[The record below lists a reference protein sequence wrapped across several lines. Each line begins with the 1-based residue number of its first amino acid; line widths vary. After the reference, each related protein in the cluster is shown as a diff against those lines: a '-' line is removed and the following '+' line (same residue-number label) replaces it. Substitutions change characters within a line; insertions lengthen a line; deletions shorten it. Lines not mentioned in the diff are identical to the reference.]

1 MWKRKHSYV
10 REVCRSCTKRSCD
23 IIFMKMK
30 VIWFCLQKTI
40 SGSYLKQNNS
50 DLVFQ
55 IRTIFLKIMSMF
67 VAGHVTRMWYLKHY
81 GLCGSKNYPYLPYRR
96 DFSLDPP
103 PLWKFQSSFIHL
115 LTFLGLWEPPN
126 PQEFP
131 IHSVGGVWT
140 FSGTTH
146 YLFLNRIFYLNFREI
161 VEKIMW

>member
-1 MWKRKHSYV
+1 M
-10 REVCRSCTKRSCD
+10 CRSCTKRSCD

-81 GLCGSKNYPYLPYRR
+81 GLCGSKNYPYLPYGR

-115 LTFLGLWEPPN
+115 LTFLGLWEPPPPPGISN
-126 PQEFP
+126 PFCGG
-131 IHSVGGVWT
+131 SVDIFRNYTLPLSEQNFLLKLQGNCWKDNVVT
-140 FSGTTH
+140 FSAHLSIT
-146 YLFLNRIFYLNFREI
+146 I
-161 VEKIMW
+161 